1 MQMKLNSRILKDE
14 IQNAYKLENKNP
26 KDLEKQEEIC
36 LKHIKRNQDN
46 IEFCLARLRDYNDN
60 KRKLIAN
67 IRTIIEDEN
76 NHEDGLISNK
86 LKENKEEEYNRECS
100 HLNLLIKQDFTRQQE
115 MQIKQERNFI
125 KKRKDNYKENE
136 EIYLNCID
144 KAIEKG
150 RKKILELTI
159 RFLQNNNKNQE
170 DIQYL
175 QKLIEESK

>member
-100 HLNLLIKQDFTRQQE
+100 HLNLLIKQDITRQQE
-115 MQIKQERNFI
+115 K
-125 KKRKDNYKENE
+125 
-136 EIYLNCID
+136 
-144 KAIEKG
+144 
-150 RKKILELTI
+150 
-159 RFLQNNNKNQE
+159 
-170 DIQYL
+170 
-175 QKLIEESK
+175 